1 MRILTRT
8 HTLSLIRERER
19 ERERESYNNSLLIL
33 HGGVRVPGSAN
44 MAQIWVAESLVP
56 KTKYKHTI
64 RLAGPSYAF
73 VIVHATDFLGLP
85 HNATD
90 LID

>member
-1 MRILTRT
+1 
-8 HTLSLIRERER
+8 
-19 ERERESYNNSLLIL
+19 
-33 HGGVRVPGSAN
+33 